1 LCQHCIVR
9 HLPPYM
15 NVVLMALF
23 KKSIYC
29 SYSIDI
35 LQNYLG
41 RLSKAHGTAELS
53 TMFNASEECFV
64 YRCIET
70 VMAGYCSLALV
81 ARDRNNKF
89 PMSRNEFIAMLK
101 KSRMLANEKQ
111 NQRRKAEE
119 YLGRSKFENE
129 LCRSFDEFMISVI
142 KVFGFCPNKF
152 EDVFPT
158 FSTTA

>member
-1 LCQHCIVR
+1 
-9 HLPPYM
+9 
-15 NVVLMALF
+15 MALF